1 MSWHFLNMYGGDFG
15 NRYES
20 MSMTFE
26 RVIGGGRGRIM
37 NLSTYQA
44 RALLFVN

>member
-1 MSWHFLNMYGGDFG
+1 MSWHFLNMYGRDSG

-26 RVIGGGRGRIM
+26 RVIELEVKVEGEDEII
-37 NLSTYQA
+37 
-44 RALLFVN
+44 